1 MAPATIIWTRI
12 DEAPALASH
21 ALLPIVQAFTRG
33 TDITVEERD
42 ISLAGRIIATFP
54 ERLRPDQRIDDE
66 LTRL

>member
-33 TDITVEERD
+33 TDITVEHGWANWPTRQKPT
-42 ISLAGRIIATFP
+42 SSNYQTLVRQYLNCR
-54 ERLRPDQRIDDE
+54 RL
-66 LTRL
+66 